1 VLQDLFLAAA
11 LDTGAR
17 MSLFLVNGV
26 MLEGSVAGFD
36 QYCVV
41 LERSRHVQ
49 MVYKHAISTL
59 QPDGPLDILQAD
71 HAEETTA

>member
-1 VLQDLFLAAA
+1 MLQDLFLAAA
-11 LDTGAR
+11 HGQGTQ

-26 MLEGSVAGFD
+26 MLEGAVAGFD

-41 LERSRHVQ
+41 LERSGQVQ

-59 QPDGPLDILQAD
+59 QPDGPLEIRHGE
-71 HAEETTA
+71 HARETAA